1 MSNSNVGEISLDKPS
16 PIDIS
21 SIKMPEIKK
30 KVHIPKTMKQI
41 QDEYNALN
49 PVENP
54 PNVLSTD
61 NDTEANSNSLQT
73 EMKLT
78 PAELYF
84 ETENPN
90 PIDLHYIYKKI
101 RKSYTFF
108 GNQQGDPLFII
119 GPQWFMYVILSIIVF
134 GVIITFLYLF
144 WEVYSGT
151 FKVIGIVLLSVFQ
164 LAYTY
169 TFIINPGYPKNDIGR
184 RCGEP
189 REEYKFCPDC
199 KFFVKLSNKV
209 NHCFDCGICVEGYD
223 HHCPWTS
230 KCIGRRNLISFYLFM
245 GSIMSIFA
253 YFIYALVSAPSLE

>member
-1 MSNSNVGEISLDKPS
+1 MSNSNVDEISLDKPS

-90 PIDLHYIYKKI
+90 PIDLHYIYK
-101 RKSYTFF
+101 
-108 GNQQGDPLFII
+108 GHL
-119 GPQWFMYVILSIIVF
+119 L
-134 GVIITFLYLF
+134 
-144 WEVYSGT
+144 
-151 FKVIGIVLLSVFQ
+151 IVLL
-164 LAYTY
+164 
-169 TFIINPGYPKNDIGR
+169 
-184 RCGEP
+184 
-189 REEYKFCPDC
+189 
-199 KFFVKLSNKV
+199 
-209 NHCFDCGICVEGYD
+209 
-223 HHCPWTS
+223 
-230 KCIGRRNLISFYLFM
+230 
-245 GSIMSIFA
+245 
-253 YFIYALVSAPSLE
+253 